1 MIVSLPEMLD
11 ARERRAFRQREL
23 LQEYRRPL
31 VCFTMNIAGPIKDT
45 PLIRRGF
52 DRGLQDLKELLAVE
66 KIPCTHEEVIRE
78 ATGCEA
84 VLVLD
89 GQPEK
94 IKALTGALE
103 ENTPLGRLYDM
114 DVLDAAGEKLQR
126 TAPRRCL
133 ICGEVA
139 QVCARSRTHS
149 VPQLQEKTRQI
160 LTEAIEEEDSRYI
173 SRMAQ
178 QALLYEVAVTPK
190 PGLVDR
196 ENNGSH
202 RDMDFF
208 TFQRSALALGP
219 YFERC
224 AKIGIRTRHLP
235 PEDTFSRLRFPGKLA
250 EGAMR
255 QATGG
260 VNTHKGAIFS
270 LGILCGALGRLDRET
285 WKNTDRVLETC
296 GQMTRDLLK
305 QDFGT
310 LKPGSGETVG
320 QALYLQLGITGAR
333 GQAAAGF
340 PEVRTIALP
349 RLEAGLKKGLS
360 INEASCAALM
370 ALIGDTVDTNMIHRG
385 GLDTQKET
393 SAAIAQELEKDPF
406 PGRESLE
413 AWNSRFVEKNLSPGG
428 CADLLAMTLMLHFLK
443 EEAYE

>member
-23 LQEYRRPL
+23 LKEYQKPL
-31 VCFTMNIAGPIKDT
+31 VCFTMNIAGPIKDS

-52 DRGLQDLKELLAVE
+52 EMGLRDLKALLAVE
-66 KIPCTHEEVIRE
+66 KIPCIHEEVIRE

-94 IKALTGALE
+94 VKALTGALE

-126 TAPRRCL
+126 SSPRRCL
-133 ICGEVA
+133 ICGEIA

-178 QALLYEVAVTPK
+178 QSLLYEVAVTPK

-208 TFQRSALALGP
+208 TFQRSALALGS
-219 YFERC
+219 YFETC
-224 AKIGIRTRHLP
+224 ARIGMHTRHLP
-235 PEDTFSRLRFPGKLA
+235 PEQTFTQLRFSGKLA

-270 LGILCGALGRLDRET
+270 LGILCGALGRLDRAE
-285 WKNTDRVLETC
+285 WKHVDRVLETC
-296 GQMTRDLLK
+296 SQMTKDLLK
-305 QDFGT
+305 QDFGA
-310 LKPGSGETVG
+310 LQPEPGETVG
-320 QALYLQLGITGAR
+320 QALYLQLGITGVR

-349 RLEAGLKKGLS
+349 KLEAGLKKGLS
-360 INEASCAALM
+360 INDAACAALM

-385 GLDTQKET
+385 GLETQQT
-393 SAAIAQELEKDPF
+393 VSGAIARELEDDPF
-406 PGRESLE
+406 PSRESLE
-413 AWNSRFVEKNLSPGG
+413 DWNSRFVGQNLSPGG